1 MRIIFVVLLFY
12 LFSCTNA
19 AKVPKDILSKNK
31 MELVLWDIIQAER
44 FSALF
49 ILKDSST
56 KNVELERFK
65 LYDQIFSMHQVSR
78 EKFVESYKYYLRRP
92 DIAKVIFDSM
102 AVKAERQKT
111 NNYRGDTL
119 K

>member
-1 MRIIFVVLLFY
+1 
-12 LFSCTNA
+12 
-19 AKVPKDILSKNK
+19 

-65 LYDQIFSMHQVSR
+65 LYDQVFSMHKVSR

-102 AVKAERQKT
+102 AVKAERQKS
-111 NNYRGDTL
+111 NNYRSDTL